1 MKTRTYGIHKAKK
14 CVWYHVLNNMFQYVR
29 KHNCMFDMCVCV
41 FFFFLKVDK
50 WAPWLDLKKEVLC
63 VV

>member
-14 CVWYHVLNNMFQYVR
+14 CVWYHILNNIFQYVR
-29 KHNCMFDMCVCV
+29 KHNCMFGVCVCV
-41 FFFFLKVDK
+41 FFLKVDK
-50 WAPWLDLKKEVLC
+50 WAPWLELKKEVLC

>member
-29 KHNCMFDMCVCV
+29 KHNCMFDMCVF

-50 WAPWLDLKKEVLC
+50 WAPWLDLKKKVLC
-63 VV
+63 VI